1 MRNLPFKSA
10 WLCITVFFAIAIS
23 PHKGNAQTQ
32 DQFINLS
39 TWGWANLDAGQQSK
53 VTLLQSQLTYASL
66 QYVDVG
72 NLPSLQEDGW
82 LDIQVPG
89 KTCTTRLK
97 AKHVESF
104 PNGDYY
110 WFGTV
115 VKEDG
120 ETAEECSCYDGSV
133 NLISKGG
140 KIAGSLKIDEDIYE
154 LHDLGQNKRVLVK
167 KDYENHT
174 FGCGNDNSEEF
185 QQGEEPVVEDRNG
198 GNCPVRVLALF
209 TQNAEDALPDIQNI
223 INLTINQTNQA
234 FRSSGVAQSDLDLV
248 LVGIRE
254 VDFDESNNARDDR
267 DALIDNN
274 DVQDLR
280 DDANADIVVVFAE
293 SDYGDV
299 LGIAGTLTLQEE
311 RALCLIRATEAV
323 NEYNTSHE
331 IAHLFACRHEE
342 DADPTG
348 EFEHAFCFKTGCWPF
363 RKHRN
368 TIMWSTVTGN
378 TIQHF
383 SNPNVKFKEKA
394 TGEADAHNA
403 RQLRGNACTVAN
415 FRDDDVIPNLHAAIS
430 GSGYGCPCQST
441 GVFASVTGGA
451 PGNYTL
457 AWRTSTDGFNWSPVQ
472 GTGTS
477 LSIEL
482 PCVEGEG
489 IYVQLTATSVDGQVE
504 NAFRFIEAATTW
516 YGQEG
521 PCMRSNDYVDAGNL
535 GSIIAYPNPM
545 DERIIVQGST
555 GAEESKVNIRL
566 YDSFGRLL
574 QEVKKGTTGRN
585 FTVSIETPTLSPG
598 IYALRVEYSGEQQI
612 FKIIKK

>member
-10 WLCITVFFAIAIS
+10 WLRITVFIAVVIFASKAA
-23 PHKGNAQTQ
+23 AQTE
-32 DQFINLS
+32 DQFIKPP
-39 TWGWANLDAGQQSK
+39 TWGWGSLDAGQQAK
-53 VTLLQSQLTYASL
+53 VGLLQAQQTFVSIH
-66 QYVDVG
+66 YVDVG
-72 NLPSLQEDGW
+72 HLPSLQEDGW

-89 KTCTTRLK
+89 KDCTARLK
-97 AKHVESF
+97 AKHVESHQ
-104 PNGDYY
+104 NGDFY
-110 WFGTV
+110 WHGTV

-120 ETAEECSCYDGSV
+120 DTNEECSCYDGSV
-133 NLISKGG
+133 NLISLNG
-140 KIAGSLKIDEDIYE
+140 KITGSIKIDEDIYE
-154 LHDLGQNKRVLVK
+154 LHDLGQNKLVLLK
-167 KDYENHT
+167 KDYENHPLH
-174 FGCGNDNSEEF
+174 CANDNSEGF
-185 QQGEEPVVEDRNG
+185 QHGEEPVVEERNG

-209 TQNAEDALPDIQNI
+209 TQNAEDALPNIQNT

-234 FRSSGVAQSDLDLV
+234 LRNSGVGQSDLDLV
-248 LVGIRE
+248 LVGVEEI
-254 VDFDESNNARDDR
+254 DFDESNNAGNDR
-267 DALIDNN
+267 NSLIDDAN
-274 DVQDLR
+274 VQDLR

-368 TIMWSTVTGN
+368 TIMWSTVTGK

-383 SNPNVKFKEKA
+383 SNPHVKFKGKA
-394 TGEADAHNA
+394 TGEDDAHNA
-403 RQLRGNACTVAN
+403 RQLRANACTVAN
-415 FRDDDVIPNLHAAIS
+415 FRDDDIIPNLHAAIS
-430 GSGYGCPCQST
+430 GSGYGCPCQNT

-457 AWRTSTDGFNWSPVQ
+457 AWRISTDGFNWSPIQ
-472 GTGTS
+472 GTGTGFS
-477 LSIEL
+477 VEL
-482 PCVEGEG
+482 PCEEGEG

-504 NAFRFIEAATTW
+504 NAFRFIEAATAW

-521 PCMRSNDYVDAGNL
+521 PCMRSNGNVNDGKL
-535 GSIIAYPNPM
+535 GSIIVYPNPM

-555 GAEESKVNIRL
+555 SEEYSKINIRL
-566 YDSFGRLL
+566 YDAFGRLL
-574 QEVKKGTTGRN
+574 QEINKYTSGRN
-585 FTVSIETPTLSPG
+585 FAVGVETPTLSPG
-598 IYALRVEYSGEQQI
+598 VYAIRVESSGRQQI
-612 FKIIKK
+612 FKIIKQ